1 MDDCYIQS
9 GVFDGMLLN
18 MGDVPSSYPTPS
30 SVRSALI
37 SACFIYYIKK
47 RCELHIDDIGF

>member
-18 MGDVPSSYPTPS
+18 MGDVTSSYPTPS

-37 SACFIYYIKK
+37 SVCFTYYIKK